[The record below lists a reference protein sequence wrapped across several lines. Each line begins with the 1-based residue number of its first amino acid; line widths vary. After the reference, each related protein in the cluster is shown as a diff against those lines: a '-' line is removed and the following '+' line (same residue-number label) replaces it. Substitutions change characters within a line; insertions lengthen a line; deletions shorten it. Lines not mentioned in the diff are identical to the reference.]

1 MIITIPLGSKN
12 HFTQKQIEE
21 LKTELK
27 KTEYEKAREPLE
39 KRISILERKLYNKE
53 IALQSLYVVCK
64 EFLHNNIKN
73 NQIVVSVMKPHL
85 FYGEVNDIT
94 SSKLETIKIDLS
106 DYKILQEFHK
116 RLNEVEQQLKGE

>member
-1 MIITIPLGSKN
+1 MIIKIPHISEN

-21 LKTELK
+21 LKVELN

-39 KRISILERKLYNKE
+39 KQIRILERKLYNKE